1 MLSSKSERI
10 SSCVLRPSFA
20 TVVELLEQFGLP
32 VFSLLIIATLS
43 RDETRIIKVL
53 KCCFAVSTCGLMFEA
68 AYTFLLCRS
77 AWAVAL
83 SSQIWPPFIGTWPLL
98 TDLASLHWD
107 VASPSQIWPLSIELC
122 PLIVYSIQSYPFGTR
137 VLSAGK
143 LCGYKGLIT

>member
-1 MLSSKSERI
+1 MLSSKSEQI

-32 VFSLLIIATLS
+32 IFSLLIIATLS
-43 RDETRIIKVL
+43 RDETRSIKVL
-53 KCCFAVSTCGLMFEA
+53 KCCFVVSTCGLMFEA

-77 AWAVAL
+77 AWVVAL
-83 SSQIWPPFIGTWPLL
+83 SS

-107 VASPSQIWPLSIELC
+107 VASPSQIWPLSIEPC
-122 PLIVYSIQSYPFGTR
+122 PLTVYARQSYPFGTR

-143 LCGYKGLIT
+143 LCGYKGLITEFFCVVF